1 MLMFIIL
8 FIILTSPCWGAF
20 AHDLWLL
27 KKNTGGLNWD
37 ELVFSDVG
45 WLWVTYAE
53 QSYNKSIK
61 TWDAELWNKYIDPI
75 LNTDAVIVGG
85 AVSLLLLFIVLPF
98 HLKGLKDSDSSASAL
113 DSDDGFSFSSIRK
126 DMDKGSL

>member
-1 MLMFIIL
+1 MLMFIVL

-27 KKNTGGLNWD
+27 HKNTGKLNWD
-37 ELVFSDVG
+37 ELIFSDVG

-53 QSYNKSIK
+53 KSYNKAIK
-61 TWDAELWNKYIDPI
+61 TWDAELWDKYIDPI
-75 LNTDAVIVGG
+75 LNTDAIIVGG

-98 HLKGLKDSDSSASAL
+98 HLKGLKDNDGVSAL
-113 DSDDGFSFSSIRK
+113 DNDDGFSFSSVRRN
-126 DMDKGSL
+126 MDKGQL